1 MLQGRLMREAK
12 GNMMSAA
19 GRQLARLSLQRQLVT
34 MACESSLRKPHMG
47 LGSAQLEALKRVVQR
62 QQLPLH
68 LVDEV
73 RVSENPAQANILHFN
88 MESH

>member
-1 MLQGRLMREAK
+1 MREAK
-12 GNMMSAA
+12 GDMMSAA

-34 MACESSLRKPHMG
+34 MSCESSLRKPHMG

-73 RVSENPAQANILHFN
+73 RLSRKKRGSSQQPHKNFINAL
-88 MESH
+88 